1 MSDSVTMDCSPPG
14 SSVHGILQAR
24 ILEWVAMPSSRGSS
38 WPRDWTCIPSSPA
51 LTGGLFASKAQ
62 KYQSCL
68 SKIPKLEL
76 PIWWTWNR
84 EGSHPSMLTC
94 KFGGRG
100 WESHITYLSEGED
113 KSQCLRKSFN
123 VMEPRFAPNSRANTL
138 IPYLQ
143 LTQDKIFLL
152 NLLGYLISSLP
163 FTDLFL
169 FLQTETSFC
178 VFSFWWI

>member
-14 SSVHGILQAR
+14 SSVHGIFQAR

-62 KYQSCL
+62 RYQSCL

-76 PIWWTWNR
+76 PKWRTWNR
-84 EGSHPSMLTC
+84 ESSHPSMLTC
-94 KFGGRG
+94 KFWGRG
-100 WESHITYLSEGED
+100 WESHITCLSEGRQVSVFKEEF
-113 KSQCLRKSFN
+113 QCHG
-123 VMEPRFAPNSRANTL
+123 AQIWPNSRANTL

-169 FLQTETSFC
+169 FLQTETSFS